1 MSEKQTPFA
10 KAYGLDELDGRLG
23 KWLEVPAGRQGVVI
37 KNGVPKTLSPGRH
50 RVLSTFERLRGK
62 GLGLQVGYV
71 PAQPFTARVKAEN
84 LLSGDSELMD
94 ASLLCEVEVVDV
106 ARFFTQMVLPQG
118 AIYGDTLDLSS
129 EGAWEALGTLTRQYS
144 GGDLVRG
151 VPVEN
156 MLPQIRLQLEA
167 IFNGQGLYLDFVL
180 LISFWRISDRAL
192 AAEKALLVQDRLRD
206 VELQNKMAEIETEAQ
221 FQDFVNQL
229 EPELVGKVGLHP
241 VVASA
246 SANDVEAEAADE
258 KGITIFDTFRTWI
271 NFESKK
277 GEGGRHF
284 RIDGLFRRLGKDSPT
299 SKARRRKPPQRWWLA
314 RVAWMIFVVLVALV
328 LTKVVDWVA
337 GGANW
342 DARWQF
348 YLAVWGFAVLAV
360 LESLKTLFQKREEL
374 ESQRW
379 AEPGYTY
386 VDDLVGN
393 DRPQADRLVRN
404 QCDRELGNAQ
414 DMLNDMRSRIYKSGD
429 EDAALSVRSLEK
441 KLARV
446 REDVMNPKMGE
457 PPYVTD
463 LKVGRK
469 LWLDMLD
476 YDEQVLVRVSALSED
491 TQELQQKY
499 TQGKFDLEILNQ
511 LEGRLDAF
519 LHHFKNRAQAPQ
531 ASQEEK
537 DQYRIEK

>member
-1 MSEKQTPFA
+1 M
-10 KAYGLDELDGRLG
+10 
-23 KWLEVPAGRQGVVI
+23 
-37 KNGVPKTLSPGRH
+37 
-50 RVLSTFERLRGK
+50 
-62 GLGLQVGYV
+62 
-71 PAQPFTARVKAEN
+71 
-84 LLSGDSELMD
+84 
-94 ASLLCEVEVVDV
+94 
-106 ARFFTQMVLPQG
+106 
-118 AIYGDTLDLSS
+118 
-129 EGAWEALGTLTRQYS
+129 
-144 GGDLVRG
+144 
-151 VPVEN
+151 
-156 MLPQIRLQLEA
+156 
-167 IFNGQGLYLDFVL
+167 
-180 LISFWRISDRAL
+180 
-192 AAEKALLVQDRLRD
+192 
-206 VELQNKMAEIETEAQ
+206 
-221 FQDFVNQL
+221 
-229 EPELVGKVGLHP
+229 
-241 VVASA
+241 
-246 SANDVEAEAADE
+246 
-258 KGITIFDTFRTWI
+258 
-271 NFESKK
+271 
-277 GEGGRHF
+277 
-284 RIDGLFRRLGKDSPT
+284 
-299 SKARRRKPPQRWWLA
+299 
-314 RVAWMIFVVLVALV
+314 
-328 LTKVVDWVA
+328 
-337 GGANW
+337 
-342 DARWQF
+342 
-348 YLAVWGFAVLAV
+348 
-360 LESLKTLFQKREEL
+360 
-374 ESQRW
+374 
-379 AEPGYTY
+379 
-386 VDDLVGN
+386 DDLVGN